1 MFKTY
6 FVCLALGL
14 ARVMI
19 SRDYVI
25 MYSYLCVQEIVT
37 EFQYTTNYTVK
48 TLLHSNSICLSTCLK
63 LGSQYAAQ
71 LRDVAKCVMPRWVCR
86 EFRL

>member
-48 TLLHSNSICLSTCLK
+48 TLLHSNSICFSTCLK
-63 LGSQYAAQ
+63 CL
-71 LRDVAKCVMPRWVCR
+71 
-86 EFRL
+86 

>member
-14 ARVMI
+14 ACVII

-37 EFQYTTNYTVK
+37 EFHYTRTLFGFLHASSAVAASIHFQY
-48 TLLHSNSICLSTCLK
+48 
-63 LGSQYAAQ
+63 
-71 LRDVAKCVMPRWVCR
+71 VAVRIP
-86 EFRL
+86 

>member
-48 TLLHSNSICLSTCLK
+48 TLLHSNSICFSTCL
-63 LGSQYAAQ
+63 SAVAASIHFSM
-71 LRDVAKCVMPRWVCR
+71 L
-86 EFRL
+86 L